1 MHLRQWSCVVF
12 DVSKKFIKASRRWKQ
27 INPILLP
34 FSDVAS
40 KKNTLH
46 KLIQLSF
53 FQVSV
58 GIAFVL
64 LVGTLNRVMIVELE
78 VSSSLV
84 AMMVAIPLVFAPFR
98 ALIGFRSD
106 THVSAIGWKRI
117 PYLWMGSLLL
127 FGGLAIMPFSFRK

>member
-1 MHLRQWSCVVF
+1 MF
-12 DVSKKFIKASRRWKQ
+12 DISKKFIKASRRWKH

-40 KKNTLH
+40 KKNTLQ

-84 AMMVAIPLVFAPFR
+84 AMMVAIP
-98 ALIGFRSD
+98 
-106 THVSAIGWKRI
+106 
-117 PYLWMGSLLL
+117 
-127 FGGLAIMPFSFRK
+127 

>member
-1 MHLRQWSCVVF
+1 MF
-12 DVSKKFIKASRRWKQ
+12 DISKKFIEASRKWKN

-40 KKNTLH
+40 KKNTLQ

-106 THVSAIGWKRI
+106 VHKSAIG
-117 PYLWMGSLLL
+117 LSL
-127 FGGLAIMPFSFRK
+127 IHI

>member
-1 MHLRQWSCVVF
+1 MGCVVF
-12 DVSKKFIKASRRWKQ
+12 DISKKFIRASRRWKH

-40 KKNTLH
+40 KKYARNLFNY
-46 KLIQLSF
+46 LFSGISR
-53 FQVSV
+53 
-58 GIAFVL
+58 IAFVL

-98 ALIGFRSD
+98 ALVGFRSD
-106 THVSAIGWKRI
+106 T
-117 PYLWMGSLLL
+117 
-127 FGGLAIMPFSFRK
+127 